1 MTTLALYLTA
11 WGPLAADPDGLDVAA
26 PFLQFGA
33 IGALALLLLAFAR
46 GAYQRETK
54 RSDALEEELR
64 RINTELR
71 DRMVPLLTEVA
82 RVLADAHTLL
92 RDRR

>member
-1 MTTLALYLTA
+1 MIIGAVL
-11 WGPLAADPDGLDVAA
+11 GGGDGAGIDTVS
-26 PFLQFGA
+26 PFLQLGA

-46 GAYQRETK
+46 GAYLREAK

-82 RVLADAHTLL
+82 RVLGDAHTLL
-92 RDRR
+92 RERR